1 MNQGVAFEK
10 TLLNCK
16 FEILSGVKSVV
27 KYQIVKKSLF
37 TDKKLMF
44 WIYLQHDGIIM

>member
-27 KYQIVKKSLF
+27 KYQIVKKKPIYGQKVNVLDLF
-37 TDKKLMF
+37 AT
-44 WIYLQHDGIIM
+44 